1 MRKIL
6 LLTMIMSSFYPGI
19 NAQELIATSGNYSET
34 TIGSLSWS
42 IGEPIIENAFNSEV
56 ILTQGFN
63 QSTITVTTINE
74 TAGLEM
80 NISVYPNP
88 TIDYLS
94 IEANTDQQKEF
105 QINLYD
111 LSGKLILQKDFFT
124 EKETINMQEFQS
136 GIYILKI
143 CTNNTNI
150 KTYKVIKQ

>member
-6 LLTMIMSSFYPGI
+6 LLTMIMSSFYLGT
-19 NAQELIATSGNYSET
+19 NAQELIATSGDYSES

-42 IGEPIIENAFNSEV
+42 IGEPIIENAFNSDI

-63 QSTITVTTINE
+63 QSKLTVTAINE
-74 TAGLEM
+74 MIGLEI

-94 IEANTDQQKEF
+94 IEANSDQQKEF

-124 EKETINMQEFQS
+124 EKETINMQEFKPA
-136 GIYILKI
+136 IYILKI
-143 CTNNTNI
+143 SINNTDI

>member
-6 LLTMIMSSFYPGI
+6 LLTIVMGFFYPGA
-19 NAQELIATSGNYSET
+19 NAQELIATSGDYSET
-34 TIGSLSWS
+34 AIGSLSWS
-42 IGEPIIENAFNSEV
+42 IGEPIIENAFNSDI

-63 QSTITVTTINE
+63 QSKLTVTAINE
-74 TAGLEM
+74 MIGLEM

-88 TIDYLS
+88 TSDYLS

-124 EKETINMQEFQS
+124 GKETINMQEFKPA
-136 GIYILKI
+136 IYILKI

>member
-6 LLTMIMSSFYPGI
+6 LLTIVMGFFYLGT
-19 NAQELIATSGNYSET
+19 NAQELIASSGNYSET
-34 TIGSLSWS
+34 ANGSLSWS
-42 IGEPIIENAFNSEV
+42 IGEPIIENAFNSDI

-63 QSTITVTTINE
+63 QSKLTVTTINE
-74 TAGLEM
+74 TVGLEM

-88 TIDYLS
+88 TSDYLS
-94 IEANTDQQKEF
+94 IEAITDQQKEF

-124 EKETINMQEFQS
+124 GKETINMKEFQPA
-136 GIYILKI
+136 IYILKI
-143 CTNNTNI
+143 CTNNTDI